1 MTNPQPDK
9 NFRLAV
15 DNIKEVLRQII
26 LPDNLLSQVGMFN
39 WSPYPS
45 GSQPGS
51 LNADVL
57 ERLGAELSTAR
68 TTALTVDARLSH
80 KPTNALST
88 QAIATAIQELLL
100 QNASNNVG
108 INRGDMD
115 AFAIQ
120 TQFLLDLQR
129 YVVSRLSSRLQ
140 RVVRASH
147 RRALLASDRG
157 PLSKLTK
164 QVEERFASSGSR
176 TK

>member
-15 DNIKEVLRQII
+15 DNIKEVLRQAI
-26 LPDNLLSQVGMFN
+26 LPSNLLSQVGMFN

-45 GSQPGS
+45 GSLPGS
-51 LNADVL
+51 LKADVL
-57 ERLGAELSTAR
+57 EKLGAELSTAR
-68 TTALTVDARLSH
+68 TAGLTADARLNRR
-80 KPTNALST
+80 PTDALST

-147 RRALLASDRG
+147 RRALLASDTG